1 MSKPGNE
8 EQASWAQ
15 SGMILDTL
23 RHVMDALDYLHLL
36 KNQSIFNFCAVPA
49 TMAMAMLKLCF
60 MNKDIFQQKL
70 KFMKMLQQRY
80 ILSSFL
86 YENYSNSAVPLSDS
100 CPKILE

>member
-60 MNKDIFQQKL
+60 MNKDIVTISLYFCTIS
-70 KFMKMLQQRY
+70 Y
-80 ILSSFL
+80 PAYSFSYPFTPFL
-86 YENYSNSAVPLSDS
+86 FKQTISHHS
-100 CPKILE
+100 